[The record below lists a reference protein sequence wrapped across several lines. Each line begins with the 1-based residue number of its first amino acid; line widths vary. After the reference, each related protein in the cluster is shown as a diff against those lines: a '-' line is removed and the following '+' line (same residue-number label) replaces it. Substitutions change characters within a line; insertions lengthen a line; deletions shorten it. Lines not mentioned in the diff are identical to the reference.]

1 MDTTITLD
9 ALALADLSWVSADG
23 LMSPSLAAWGC
34 CEWLPGEGTRAGGD
48 LTCACG
54 CSACIPVGDELL
66 PRRTAPAFPP
76 REVWQ
81 SFELLVDDL
90 GLCATPA
97 GGDTRC
103 AA

>member
-1 MDTTITLD
+1 MDTTITLA
-9 ALALADLSWVSADG
+9 ALALADLRMVHGLESAT
-23 LMSPSLAAWGC
+23 LAAWGS
-34 CEWLPGEGTRAGGD
+34 CEWVPGIDARAGGNS
-48 LTCACG
+48 
-54 CSACIPVGDELL
+54 SAETFPRAWRIDS

>member
-34 CEWLPGEGTRAGGD
+34 CEWLPGEGARAGGD
-48 LTCACG
+48 S
-54 CSACIPVGDELL
+54 SAETFPRAWRIDS
-66 PRRTAPAFPP
+66 PRRTAPSFPP